1 MKNVW
6 IHLEFSR
13 ALAAL
18 AAAVNFQFSYSRLY
32 TLNRIWL
39 KWGVDESSMSFDFL
53 RVILVNAGDFFFS
66 KLPRIRFLSSLQ
78 RRKFF
83 LFKVI
88 FKEVFF
94 FLLCSN
100 ENRVGMKKKK
110 ISRRYFFDIFLVFHS
125 SQPVLLLLLL
135 VVFTFFSSVVQIL
148 LVFRLLDIF
157 FGPFCFY
164 SARFCFPSSFSSVS
178 PEHRTFLSFL
188 FPFRISVYFSTVWNM
203 EETEWGE
210 KVFFFPFFLFCTK
223 MYIYIRHYTQQ
234 QRRTE
239 PYTMEASSRL
249 IDST

>member
-1 MKNVW
+1 M
-6 IHLEFSR
+6 LEIFFFRSCREFASCRVCRGASFS
-13 ALAAL
+13 
-18 AAAVNFQFSYSRLY
+18 S
-32 TLNRIWL
+32 L
-39 KWGVDESSMSFDFL
+39 KLFL
-53 RVILVNAGDFFFS
+53 KKFFFS
-66 KLPRIRFLSSLQ
+66 S
-78 RRKFF
+78 
-83 LFKVI
+83 
-88 FKEVFF
+88 
-94 FLLCSN
+94 LCSN